1 MTRMLKLSQMKS
13 STRGS
18 LTAAKRP
25 MNTRLLIDVQN
36 LRESRGVTLRAV
48 KKAIGISDA
57 ALCAIEHGCTPRLDT
72 AFKLAAFL
80 EIPVER
86 IWALKGKG

>member
-1 MTRMLKLSQMKS
+1 M
-13 STRGS
+13 
-18 LTAAKRP
+18 
-25 MNTRLLIDVQN
+25 
-36 LRESRGVTLRAV
+36 TLRAV
-48 KKAIGISDA
+48 KKAIGVSDA

-72 AFKLAAFL
+72 ALKLAAFL